1 MFLISCFFPLETI
14 LICNER
20 QKGLSGLNQTIPQN
34 QERGRVYSS
43 ITFDILKIPR
53 RVCGGGFRRTS
64 TCSSLRLV
72 LLKGY
77 YKGHISQNR
86 CSKVELLRFL
96 DSCNFAFSKISIG
109 IMCLFSLLAII
120 LYRGINME
128 KVYILV
134 IVDQDLH
141 NQSTHVF
148 LP

>member
-1 MFLISCFFPLETI
+1 MSAKKGFRGWIKPFLKT
-14 LICNER
+14 R
-20 QKGLSGLNQTIPQN
+20 KG
-34 QERGRVYSS
+34 GRVYSS

-77 YKGHISQNR
+77 YKGNISQNR
-86 CSKVELLRFL
+86 YSKVELLIFL